1 MYHNDE
7 IQVRKLEKVILSN
20 SLHGFYIVLFFIR
33 ILLFWLR
40 RNILIFVP
48 ILDWEY

>member
-1 MYHNDE
+1 MIYHSYE

-20 SLHGFYIVLFFIR
+20 SLRGFYIILFFIR
-33 ILLFWLR
+33 TLLFWLR

-48 ILDWEY
+48 ILD

>member
-20 SLHGFYIVLFFIR
+20 SLHGFYIVPLF
-33 ILLFWLR
+33 L
-40 RNILIFVP
+40 
-48 ILDWEY
+48 